1 MADLSLDYE
10 RIYFENEPSRK
21 TPINARTLNI
31 LDEAIYRLYQILRY
45 GGVSSG
51 GRQIELRNNGEYI
64 QWRYV
69 GDDVWTN
76 LASLEEL
83 KGAKGD
89 DGNGIVSM
97 EKTSSDG
104 PVDTYTVTFTDGSTF
119 EFRVTNGL
127 SSISSQNGLMLNDGG
142 RRKVKSMISFI
153 DDDCR
158 KETFDKLFPLIKNL
172 GIPYSVACA
181 PGSLDDAENVYMKSS
196 DLQTMYNSGFSVISH
211 HYKQDNMD
219 NTEAY
224 PNYDAYDS
232 NLENCQKRFAELG
245 INDVMA
251 VSYPQGRIVDEYI
264 PSVKKHYKMGF
275 TIDRGIN
282 EIPYESF
289 YMKRCELF
297 PENGAYTY
305 LDAQQLVNEVALN
318 GGWLIFMTHAWY
330 PSFNEGVL
338 SDLITYIKGLNIDIV
353 DVNDAIEMT
362 GNIIEIGHV
371 KKPLEERAYP
381 YYIVDA
387 NGRTWTNSVNLLE
400 ANDRELK
407 EIKPAYLYGAYM
419 NISGNVRSHDDT
431 NRTVSLPV
439 DVVPGEIYYLT
450 CSAIYE
456 QAIYL
461 FYTSDG
467 SVVEGGY
474 RQPET
479 NTSEGIIGNTVLIN
493 HEVIVPEGA
502 ATMRVSSNWN
512 IQPDGYKIVKVIYPE
527 EKEKGKNNLYG
538 YDTSAQVDEKIRNNF
553 PTYYFSVTKNEDGS
567 YSSDKSYDDINS
579 AYNGSKNLICNY
591 ETTFLNISEIITLK
605 LGLVRHTD
613 FDSARIYEFNCIDND
628 KQYTVCITKD
638 SDSGNTIVTFSEVE
652 LGTSFSGSAKDVT
665 YDDTETQLGADDVQ
679 EAIGKLSEQKVNL
692 PVDEDGELLTPTEGQ
707 TLLFRA
713 DGTTYYGTPSST
725 GGGGDSGGGDTG
737 TTTHGIVWDLVNVT
751 SSNAVTS
758 VNDGASLVAVL
769 TPSDGYTLGDVT
781 VTMGGEVLTGVWNAD
796 TSTVTIASVTGDV
809 IVSCSGMEITVETIS
824 LPFLGQNQSAISS
837 TYTYDAWLET
847 LGTSGQYSFFG
858 GEITG
863 KGTLV
868 INADLTGFTGVPTA
882 TAFIYDNDGNFISA
896 TGGGSGL
903 KFEQAEW
910 LESTYYLP
918 MENKEVHNLV
928 VDNENARRIIFTMRR
943 NGATTDTIDSNSSF
957 ATWGK
962 ENVTVS
968 YQTGSSTEETVSVA
982 QLVDDDYA
990 MDYGVATTS
999 LVTEIVGDT
1008 TTFEGVLETAK
1019 NEWMLAYGGDINK
1032 IPLII
1037 HTDQHGHLNRSE
1049 TIGDVFDKI
1058 SEMVNWYDISKVIN
1072 LGDTSNSY
1080 ENPTDLT
1087 AGSTSLE
1094 KYLDAMSEVPFSKRI
1109 EIFGNHDAMYF
1120 DSATLTAIYHEQS
1133 YLNPYFRNIYAR
1145 KTSNNGYF
1153 VIKDDYFNVKY
1164 VVISGFEFD
1173 ENYGNQY
1180 VMSSEQH
1187 EWMIKELEKADGYD
1201 VIILSHVP
1209 LTGTAGTVDL
1219 SPIASARKSKTSGTI
1234 TDRYGVVHSYDFS
1247 GCDGEL
1253 ICSLHGH
1260 EHVDGSGYYGSV
1272 PYATFQNFYAS
1283 PRCLYFVLVDRA
1295 NEQLNIWKVDSTPQY
1310 QNFQIP
1316 FNKPEE

>member
-45 GGVSSG
+45 GGVGSG

-172 GIPYSVACA
+172 GIHYSVACA

-224 PNYDAYDS
+224 PSYDAYDS

-282 EIPYESF
+282 EMPYESF

-330 PSFNEGVL
+330 PSFNEEVL

-407 EIKPAYLYGAYM
+407 EIKAAYLYGAYM

-538 YDTSAQVDEKIRNNF
+538 YDTSEQVDEKIRNNF

-665 YDDTETQLGADDVQ
+665 YDDSKTQLGADNVQ
-679 EAIGKLSEQKVNL
+679 EAIGKVSEQKVDNPSTGAVGQILEIETVDENGKPKTYKAVDKPQGGGTGGDYTL
-692 PVDEDGELLTPTEGQ
+692 PVATSEKLGGVKPVAKTNSMTQEVGVDSEGKLYTE
-707 TLLFRA
+707 
-713 DGTTYYGTPSST
+713 PT
-725 GGGGDSGGGDTG
+725 GGGESDTETDSDFAGYSGILFYDNGNIRAYNPIVNTVIDNFKSAKISAYLQHYAKSAVVCSTPDVLAHESGFSSRKAFLISWVENIAG
-737 TTTHGIVWDLVNVT
+737 TTTDVPDVSETGATAIKTRQISGGNFASNGVPLPTNDTIVTVAQKGDDAVNTLTGETFSIPYGVGYQTYYEYHVLCGYLV
-751 SSNAVTS
+751 
-758 VNDGASLVAVL
+758 SLGKLRGMTIPLQYA
-769 TPSDGYTLGDVT
+769 SDGTGWKVIIGTRQTWTL
-781 VTMGGEVLTGVWNAD
+781 
-796 TSTVTIASVTGDV
+796 TID
-809 IVSCSGMEITVETIS
+809 
-824 LPFLGQNQSAISS
+824 
-837 TYTYDAWLET
+837 
-847 LGTSGQYSFFG
+847 
-858 GEITG
+858 GEIG
-863 KGTLV
+863 E
-868 INADLTGFTGVPTA
+868 
-882 TAFIYDNDGNFISA
+882 YDYSR
-896 TGGGSGL
+896 
-903 KFEQAEW
+903 
-910 LESTYYLP
+910 LP
-918 MENKEVHNLV
+918 SPM
-928 VDNENARRIIFTMRR
+928 
-943 NGATTDTIDSNSSF
+943 NGATLHPSNQV
-957 ATWGK
+957 AKVDGK
-962 ENVTVS
+962 
-968 YQTGSSTEETVSVA
+968 YYRA
-982 QLVDDDYA
+982 
-990 MDYGVATTS
+990 
-999 LVTEIVGDT
+999 
-1008 TTFEGVLETAK
+1008 
-1019 NEWMLAYGGDINK
+1019 
-1032 IPLII
+1032 
-1037 HTDQHGHLNRSE
+1037 
-1049 TIGDVFDKI
+1049 
-1058 SEMVNWYDISKVIN
+1058 
-1072 LGDTSNSY
+1072 
-1080 ENPTDLT
+1080 
-1087 AGSTSLE
+1087 
-1094 KYLDAMSEVPFSKRI
+1094 DAVP
-1109 EIFGNHDAMYF
+1109 
-1120 DSATLTAIYHEQS
+1120 
-1133 YLNPYFRNIYAR
+1133 
-1145 KTSNNGYF
+1145 NNG
-1153 VIKDDYFNVKY
+1153 
-1164 VVISGFEFD
+1164 
-1173 ENYGNQY
+1173 
-1180 VMSSEQH
+1180 
-1187 EWMIKELEKADGYD
+1187 
-1201 VIILSHVP
+1201 
-1209 LTGTAGTVDL
+1209 
-1219 SPIASARKSKTSGTI
+1219 
-1234 TDRYGVVHSYDFS
+1234 
-1247 GCDGEL
+1247 
-1253 ICSLHGH
+1253 
-1260 EHVDGSGYYGSV
+1260 
-1272 PYATFQNFYAS
+1272 
-1283 PRCLYFVLVDRA
+1283 FVLVSSTDLINWTFVSHVTLPKGFDDKTTTEVCCGEKRSRLYVALRQNPDSGALYVGKMNADFLSINSMVSLPDCGSKPYFYKPSSDNLLLITAPVDRYSCKVYNIPSSYSLSKIVPLFELSGTA
-1295 NEQLNIWKVDSTPQY
+1295 CNYPVIGDHGYSSGYMSFAGTNGAQSDKKGVSIIPVLLNINTILKRCPDSTDVLLIDNTGKEILY
-1310 QNFQIP
+1310 GDLFEIP
-1316 FNKPEE
+1316 TFSTETEVTE